1 MRETRVQFLGQEDL
15 LEKEMATHSNIL
27 AWKIPWME
35 NLVGYSPWGCKE
47 SDTTERLH
55 FPNLPY
61 SDFLIL
67 QNSLNLL
74 GLLLTIFTNCL
85 KSSSLA
91 INHEKRI
98 QAQVACYRTSP
109 GESDK

>member
-1 MRETRVQFLGQEDL
+1 MKWAEITF
-15 LEKEMATHSNIL
+15 
-27 AWKIPWME
+27 
-35 NLVGYSPWGCKE
+35 
-47 SDTTERLH
+47 

-91 INHEKRI
+91 INHENRI
-98 QAQVACYRTSP
+98 HVQMACYRNGP
-109 GESDK
+109 GESDKQ